1 MIFKHTSV
9 LYDACMENLNIEPEG
24 IYVDGTWEEADM
36 PAVSV
41 KDSAKRGR

>member
-1 MIFKHTSV
+1 
-9 LYDACMENLNIEPEG
+9 MENLNIEPEG
-24 IYVDGTWEEADM
+24 IYVDGTLGGGDM